1 MSRYL
6 LVLAFGWLEL
16 LGAPHWLAA
25 QDAGHRHGQPGT
37 ASSRIADLS
46 HLARQ
51 QIREVEMN
59 VRQLD
64 TAEAARRAGFRPALG
79 WTPTMGVHWVNQ
91 ERMRDGF
98 DLANPEQLMFSPV
111 EGTMR
116 LVGVAYAFRSAPDA
130 RLPAAFDGALDRWH
144 DHPRFAPAG
153 ETLHM
158 LHVWFV
164 ESPDGPF
171 AGFNPWL
178 PFFAAGVTPPDAER
192 MVDPVADARIRSLAA
207 ALGTIAEPT
216 LLGRAAE
223 RFADAETV
231 RAIEASRDSIRSFVP
246 RLEDA
251 RNEGDWVA
259 WDRLA
264 DEAARHWHAIRE
276 AWIAAMPF
284 AAGRERL
291 ASLLDATMEG
301 RGEHH

>member
-1 MSRYL
+1 
-6 LVLAFGWLEL
+6 
-16 LGAPHWLAA
+16 
-25 QDAGHRHGQPGT
+25 
-37 ASSRIADLS
+37 
-46 HLARQ
+46 
-51 QIREVEMN
+51 
-59 VRQLD
+59 
-64 TAEAARRAGFRPALG
+64 
-79 WTPTMGVHWVNQ
+79 
-91 ERMRDGF
+91 
-98 DLANPEQLMFSPV
+98 NPEQLMSSPV

-178 PFFAAGVTPPDAER
+178 PFFAVGVTPPDAER

-231 RAIEASRDSIRSFVP
+231 RAIEASRDSIRSFVR
-246 RLEDA
+246 RLADA

-259 WDRLA
+259 WDR
-264 DEAARHWHAIRE
+264 RGRRE
-276 AWIAAMPF
+276 S
-284 AAGRERL
+284 AGRSGLALRADAWRAERTQRDVRGL
-291 ASLLDATMEG
+291 ASGSSCCTSAGVARTQSGLCASGGGGRPCLSCKGRGVCPSCNPARRRMRFGTGDATP
-301 RGEHH
+301 RCRQCAFAPRTKPDSVV